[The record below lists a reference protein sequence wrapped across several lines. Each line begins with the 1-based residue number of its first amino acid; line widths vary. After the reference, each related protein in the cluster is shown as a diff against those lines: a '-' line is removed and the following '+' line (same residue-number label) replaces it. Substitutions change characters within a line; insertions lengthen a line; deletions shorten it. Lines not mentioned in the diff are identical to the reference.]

1 MEIKRTGPNEL
12 AWPTPESGK
21 AAAPNA
27 AKTQAGGAGPE
38 VSGMDAAFAPIQ
50 ADYKRAD
57 LHSDKWPAILRQSAD
72 ALVSQ
77 SSRQFGSLPAVDQRK
92 IADLIASDPIFSDKI
107 FRFLDKR
114 LV

>member
-12 AWPTPESGK
+12 AWPAPESGK

-27 AKTQAGGAGPE
+27 AKTQADGAGPE
-38 VSGMDAAFAPIQ
+38 VSGMDTAFAAIQ
-50 ADYKRAD
+50 ADCKRAD
-57 LHSDKWPAILRQSAD
+57 LHSDKWPAILRQSAE

-77 SSRQFGSLPAVDQRK
+77 SSGQFGNLPAADQRK

-107 FRFLDKR
+107 FRYLDKR